1 MTYLELYRFLIR
13 KPYRYNHILNALEDF
28 SSLIPYERFSRPI
41 YIDLVGTNSYVT
53 YFGIRD
59 LQSFYQDRKFLRS
72 HLSLVEAKLKHPE
85 FFI

>member
-1 MTYLELYRFLIR
+1 MTYLELYRFLTR

-28 SSLIPYERFSRPI
+28 SSLIPYERFTRPI

-59 LQSFYQDRKFLRS
+59 LQSFYQNRKFLRS
-72 HLSLVEAKLKHPE
+72 HLSLAEAQLKYPE
-85 FFI
+85 FFV